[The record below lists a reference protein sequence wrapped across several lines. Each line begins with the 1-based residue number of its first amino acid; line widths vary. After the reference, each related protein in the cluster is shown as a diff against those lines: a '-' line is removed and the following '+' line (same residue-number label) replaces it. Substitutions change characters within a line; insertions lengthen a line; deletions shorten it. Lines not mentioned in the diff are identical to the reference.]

1 MSNASY
7 REKVEIT
14 GSVYQINIE
23 SRTFKLKTDDGL
35 RVTVPFT
42 DETKHRVMAVAQ
54 DPQNLLIKVSGLGEF
69 ASGGALNRV
78 VKADRIIMAVARW
91 ERGEVDPNAPT
102 FSERADA
109 FIARYPKEFW
119 DSLPTDLVDRHLAD
133 HGFYVDDEP
142 VVDEQDD

>member
-1 MSNASY
+1 MSNKSY
-7 REKVEIT
+7 REPVEIT

-35 RVTVPFT
+35 RVTAPYT
-42 DETKHRVMAVAQ
+42 EETKHRVIEALKYAGER
-54 DPQNLLIKVSGLGEF
+54 LLKVSGRGEF
-69 ASGGALNRV
+69 SHDGTLMRV
-78 VKADRIIMAVARW
+78 VKSDRIIFAIPPR
-91 ERGEVDPNAPT
+91 EIDPNTPT

-119 DSLPTDLVDRHLAD
+119 DSLPTDLVDHHLAN

-142 VVDEQDD
+142 VVDNQEI